1 VGAVSAL
8 AVELDALADSRGLWD
23 AWLADAS
30 RRYASI
36 AGLDAKALP
45 GNRAEAAALLDEWAD
60 HGIGDWRAALARFA
74 EDHAAVHIRRDA
86 GVALALRALAG
97 RGVRLGVFTDAPE
110 PLARVVLA
118 QLGADRR
125 VDAVE
130 AGVDALERLVAALGE
145 CEVARTRDDLIRAA
159 DYDPVH
165 GVSGPR

>member
-1 VGAVSAL
+1 MSAL
-8 AVELDALADSRGLWD
+8 AVELDALADTHGLWV

-36 AGLDAKALP
+36 AGLDASALP
-45 GNRAEAAALLDEWAD
+45 ADRGEAAAQLDEWAE
-60 HGIGDWRAALARFA
+60 HGIGDWRASLARFA
-74 EDHAAVHIRRDA
+74 EDHAPVHLRRDA
-86 GVALALRALAG
+86 AVAAALRGLAG

-125 VDAVE
+125 IDAVE
-130 AGVDALERLVAALGE
+130 AGTGALERLLAALGAAD
-145 CEVARTRDDLIRAA
+145 VARTRDELIRAA

-165 GVSGPR
+165 GAQGNR